1 MFCQDRLGTKKRTT
15 QKRDRS
21 RFTMHMYVY
30 MHVYMHV
37 YMYIMYVQIVALLT
51 AVSWVRKTI
60 IFEPFISKNAII
72 LPRQARDKH
81 G

>member
-1 MFCQDRLGTKKRTT
+1 
-15 QKRDRS
+15 
-21 RFTMHMYVY
+21 
-30 MHVYMHV
+30 
-37 YMYIMYVQIVALLT
+37 MYITMYMYVQIVALLT

-72 LPRQARDKH
+72 LPRQAQDKH